1 MSVFL
6 SRNYKVSVLFI
17 KALCFSLILL
27 VWLMPRSL
35 FAQELNVAVASNFYH
50 ALSIISRQFEQE
62 TGVTVKLSSGASGLL
77 YAQVIRGAPFD
88 LFFSADI
95 ERPKLL
101 EQKGLT
107 SKRETYVYGRLAL
120 WVPKKKPTKSNA
132 FELKR
137 VVNES
142 FLMGFEQRLA
152 IANPRL
158 APYGKAAEQ
167 TIKHL
172 GLSKKFNGKL
182 ILGNNINQTYQ
193 FIDSGNALAG
203 FVAYSLLKNNA
214 KNNAE
219 KNIQSSEIKD
229 ETDYWLVPQSLHQP
243 IAQQVVLLKSAKN
256 QNAAQK
262 LLDYILSTSVQK
274 NLLTMGYSAVQ
285 DTNVLGEH

>member
-6 SRNYKVSVLFI
+6 SRNYKVSVFFI

-101 EQKGLT
+101 EQKGLI

-158 APYGKAAEQ
+158 APYGKAAKQ
-167 TIKHL
+167 TIEHL
-172 GLSKKFNGKL
+172 GLSNKFDEKL

-214 KNNAE
+214 E
-219 KNIQSSEIKD
+219 KEMQSSEIKD